1 MQIDINVI
9 WIDANINSIEN
20 KLYFEELKKIN
31 KLKVTA
37 FDNVE
42 KAISEIKF
50 IQFKETKVI
59 VSGRLFNDFVNQLYE
74 NLSEINVI
82 PKIII
87 FTRHKDLFIR
97 KYKNILDNNPFC
109 NYGGVK
115 TLFSE
120 IQNFIIND
128 IKLKIFDDKDIQLTF
143 ERIDSKEKL
152 YLPILYKTLIE
163 SESAHKIEQYT
174 NKLYD
179 KYNEN
184 ENLKELFGSIKSI
197 IKIPNEL
204 LSKYYARAY
213 TAESKFYK
221 EMNKDLGLNRTEN
234 YLTYIKVLYEG
245 IKYKSFPLIKEEKLY
260 RGSLI
265 SKDEINKINEF
276 LKQKKDDLPAG
287 MVYSKSFLSFTKDE
301 SIAVKF
307 LKINKNIDNNLFK
320 VLYELNNDK
329 NIEYDLST
337 YIDIENISFLKDEKE
352 VLFLPFSCFVI
363 EGIKEV
369 KKEDKNEDSRNLFKK
384 YNLEE
389 NIYKIDLSYLG
400 KYFPEIEKKENIQN
414 LSDNLPDS
422 EFKKNIEESGLI
434 KKEEINNIKSN
445 KLMEKYEDLKQEI
458 KDIEKNKIENII
470 KTKNFIYAEIDID
483 KRYLNKPIQIINSF
497 ENYIKN
503 IDKNNIN
510 DLIDDDQNDFKN
522 EEEIKNN
529 IEIKINDKKIDFSYK
544 YIFEKRGNYK
554 IEYIFKDYLTK
565 TDYMFSL
572 CSQIRTIDL
581 TNFNTKNVTNMSY
594 MFYSCVSLENLD
606 LTNIDTQNVT
616 NMRGMFSYCQ
626 FLKELNISSFKTQN
640 VSNMNNM
647 YSYCQNLE
655 KLNLSNFDTHNVTD
669 LSEMFRNC
677 KRLIDLDLTK
687 FNTKN
692 VIDMSLMFHNCYSLK
707 NINLSNFETPNLT
720 TISHMF
726 NSCKNLEYLNLD
738 KFNIKKVIETS
749 DIFNNCLLLKK
760 ENIIVNDNILKNLI
774 NKYI

>member
-20 KLYFEELKKIN
+20 KLYFEELIKIN

-42 KAISEIKF
+42 KAINEIKS

-197 IKIPNEL
+197 TKIPNEL

-221 EMNKDLGLNRTEN
+221 EMNEDLALNRFGD
-234 YLTYIKVLYEG
+234 YLTFIKVLYEG
-245 IKYKSFPLIKEEKLY
+245 IKYKSFPLVKEEKLY

-276 LKQKKDDLPAG
+276 LKQKKDGLPAG
-287 MVYSKSFLSFTKDE
+287 MVHSKSFLSYSKDE
-301 SIAVKF
+301 SIAINF
-307 LKINKNIDNNLFK
+307 LKICKNNDTNLFK
-320 VLYELNNDK
+320 VLYELSNDK
-329 NIEYDLST
+329 NVKYDLST
-337 YIDIENISFLKDEKE
+337 YIDIEKISFLKKEKE

-369 KKEDKNEDSRNLFKK
+369 KKEDGDEYSRNFFKK
-384 YNLEE
+384 YNLKE
-389 NIYKIDLSYLG
+389 NIHKIDLSYLG
-400 KYFPEIEKKENIQN
+400 KYFPEIEKKDIIPE
-414 LSDNLPDS
+414 NLPDS
-422 EFKKNIEESGLI
+422 EFKENIEKSGLI
-434 KKEEINNIKSN
+434 KKEEIKYIKLNN
-445 KLMEKYEDLKQEI
+445 LMEKYEDLKQEI
-458 KDIEKNKIENII
+458 KNIEKKKIENII
-470 KTKNFIYAEIDID
+470 KTKNFIYAEIDISQN
-483 KRYLNKPIQIINSF
+483 YLNKPIQIINSF

-503 IDKNNIN
+503 SDNNNII
-510 DLIDDDQNDFKN
+510 DLIDDPDFKN
-522 EEEIKNN
+522 EEEIKVN
-529 IEIKINDKKIDFSYK
+529 I
-544 YIFEKRGNYK
+544 
-554 IEYIFKDYLTK
+554 
-565 TDYMFSL
+565 
-572 CSQIRTIDL
+572 
-581 TNFNTKNVTNMSY
+581 
-594 MFYSCVSLENLD
+594 
-606 LTNIDTQNVT
+606 
-616 NMRGMFSYCQ
+616 
-626 FLKELNISSFKTQN
+626 
-640 VSNMNNM
+640 
-647 YSYCQNLE
+647 
-655 KLNLSNFDTHNVTD
+655 
-669 LSEMFRNC
+669 
-677 KRLIDLDLTK
+677 
-687 FNTKN
+687 
-692 VIDMSLMFHNCYSLK
+692 
-707 NINLSNFETPNLT
+707 
-720 TISHMF
+720 
-726 NSCKNLEYLNLD
+726 
-738 KFNIKKVIETS
+738 
-749 DIFNNCLLLKK
+749 
-760 ENIIVNDNILKNLI
+760 
-774 NKYI
+774 